1 MSTYIQEKM
10 TYNSNVNDTDA
21 KPKIMTGYIHYDN
34 SNNSNNSDDLT
45 QLFKTLNDFRKNNGL
60 KYSHQGNVGMI
71 FFNVSSEH
79 LEKLYKQ
86 TPYKISKFQTRTEYD
101 CDKETA
107 DKLMGQKDSF
117 VRMNWDEETNML
129 TFMSRT
135 TSRVHGN
142 LVRRIF
148 KDSELTF
155 DKTHYRI
162 LRDFVK
168 YNGDEQDLEQ
178 KNLREFK
185 STNPTTRSTNPTNFV
200 QSTRSTNQSTRSS
213 NPTTRSTN
221 QSTRSSNPTNFVQ
234 STRSTNPTT
243 RTSNPTN
250 FVQSTK
256 STQEETQ
263 LPDGFQRVTGRY
275 NKKTNEQKDVQSTPK
290 VVKENENTSKPKVRG
305 SKVSRNN
312 V

>member
-200 QSTRSTNQSTRSS
+200 QSTRSTN
-213 NPTTRSTN
+213 
-221 QSTRSSNPTNFVQ
+221 
-234 STRSTNPTT
+234 PTT